1 MVTARRRSGG
11 PRRTGWGA
19 NLLGLIGLV
28 CLLVAGGG
36 LARSTGLLTGGGSSS
51 GSSPSLRSARPAA
64 RSYYPLD
71 VGRYWIYVSRDSVRG
86 VLTEVERRIVRRE
99 AGPDHDVYYFADGG
113 LAFRRDGMV
122 CEIGP
127 EGGLNV
133 VPVDTTVA
141 AVQPYPYASRGLHI
155 EKSVGVQDTALVVE
169 GKTYSGCVQVIT
181 RFRRLEDDQVAAY
194 ASYYARGVGLV
205 ARHPWPAA
213 DGTAMEVALKAYGPG
228 VQ

>member
-1 MVTARRRSGG
+1 
-11 PRRTGWGA
+11 
-19 NLLGLIGLV
+19 
-28 CLLVAGGG
+28 LVAGGG
-36 LARSTGLLTGGGSSS
+36 LARSTGLLTYGS
-51 GSSPSLRSARPAA
+51 RPAA
-64 RSYYPLD
+64 PSSLPRSGAPAVLSYYPLE

-133 VPVDTTVA
+133 VPVDTTIA
-141 AVQPYPYASRGLHI
+141 ATLPYPYASRGLHI
-155 EKSVGVQDTALVVE
+155 EKSVGVGDTTLVVE
-169 GKTYSGCVQVIT
+169 GKAYPACVQVIT
-181 RFRRLEDDQVAAY
+181 RFRRLEDDQAAAY
-194 ASYYARGVGLV
+194 ASYYARGIGLV

-213 DGTAMEVALKAYGPG
+213 DGTAMDVALKAYGAG
-228 VQ
+228 AQ